1 MFFLLLNIR
10 LQWRQTIYK
19 YVNKKERTPNEKE
32 KYSMTHLNT
41 FCTETQ
47 DYTIPADIMLKSLV
61 LYNSMNNTTQ
71 NILYFILYCTCG
83 KSSFAVCSSNPL

>member
-47 DYTIPADIMLKSLV
+47 DYTIPADIMLKSPV
-61 LYNSMNNTTQ
+61 LYNSEQYNKT
-71 NILYFILYCTCG
+71 FSILYCTCG
-83 KSSFAVCSSNPL
+83 KSSFAVSYFNPL